1 MKQSVDK
8 EKSDELRVRHVVF
21 FCLTLGNE
29 WTNNYLATFV
39 TTLIGENVWSVVL
52 VAKLLVH
59 RLRPRLADKGKGD
72 FPGRQDM
79 LVSGIKRKLHRFLP
93 CHVANIKRAHIKTSI
108 AQKSRPFGRLF
119 CSTSFRGPC
128 ERLDQSCRALPARCR
143 S

>member
-21 FCLTLGNE
+21 FCLPLGNE
-29 WTNNYLATFV
+29 WANNNLAAFV
-39 TTLIGENVWSVVL
+39 AALVGEHVWCVVL

-93 CHVANIKRAHIKTSI
+93 CHVANIKRAHIKASI
-108 AQKSRPFGRLF
+108 AH
-119 CSTSFRGPC
+119 T
-128 ERLDQSCRALPARCR
+128 
-143 S
+143 